1 VPANR
6 RLPPVWLM
14 GLSNSSFGLYSG
26 ITFFAIPQLLAARHV
41 DETRIAGITAAALFP
56 YFWAFVLG
64 PMLDV
69 RFSRRFYAIFF
80 AALEAVLVAVA
91 LLNQDHLWVLES
103 ALVAGSASSQLA
115 GSALGGWLSAIC
127 PREIENKV
135 SAWYTIAN
143 ISGTGITAVLGGELA
158 RNLSLGLAA
167 FLLGLIVFL
176 PTAIFLMMPAPG
188 PDRRLAGESFFEFNR
203 EILALL
209 RRREV
214 LVALLLFVSPC
225 GSFAL
230 TNLLSGLGND
240 FHASARMVSLA
251 GGVGAV
257 VPGILG
263 CLLFPLVARWVPLR
277 LIYLGNGILGGIFT
291 LTLIA
296 LPHAPWTFVIALIG
310 EFLFQAA
317 SYATLAGITF
327 EAIGKDNPLAA
338 TNFTFLIAS
347 SNIPITYMVLLDDR
361 GYAKGGVT
369 WALATDALVSIVSCV
384 LLGLLLVRRRGRAT
398 NDAMDKTPE
407 AVPVEESL

>member
-56 YFWAFVLG
+56 YFWVFVLG

-225 GSFAL
+225 
-230 TNLLSGLGND
+230 
-240 FHASARMVSLA
+240 
-251 GGVGAV
+251 
-257 VPGILG
+257 
-263 CLLFPLVARWVPLR
+263 
-277 LIYLGNGILGGIFT
+277 
-291 LTLIA
+291 
-296 LPHAPWTFVIALIG
+296 
-310 EFLFQAA
+310 
-317 SYATLAGITF
+317 
-327 EAIGKDNPLAA
+327 
-338 TNFTFLIAS
+338 
-347 SNIPITYMVLLDDR
+347 
-361 GYAKGGVT
+361 
-369 WALATDALVSIVSCV
+369 
-384 LLGLLLVRRRGRAT
+384 VRSR
-398 NDAMDKTPE
+398 
-407 AVPVEESL
+407 